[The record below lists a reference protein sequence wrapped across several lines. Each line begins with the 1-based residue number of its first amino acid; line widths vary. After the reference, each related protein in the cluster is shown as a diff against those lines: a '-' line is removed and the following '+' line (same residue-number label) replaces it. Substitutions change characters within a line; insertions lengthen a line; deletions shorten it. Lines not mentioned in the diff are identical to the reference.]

1 MRHCTQSAQAG
12 FRCILIMTVSSHIYD
27 AFAHDKE
34 HFRLFIENKN
44 GDNWNQFVRG
54 LCSLYFACDNEN
66 HKLNSGLFYAVEFV
80 EKYYSEFLVNLA
92 TCKRRFL
99 KSKKE
104 VILETAA
111 DLVNQ
116 EYTEFEIGNVVEF

>member
-1 MRHCTQSAQAG
+1 MPYCTQSAQAG
-12 FRCILIMTVSSHIYD
+12 HTCSLIMTVSNHVYD

-54 LCSLYFACDNEN
+54 LCSLYFACDTED
-66 HKLNSGLFYAVEFV
+66 HKINSGLFYAVEFV
-80 EKYYSEFLVNLA
+80 EKYYSEFLVNFA
-92 TCKRRFL
+92 ACKRRFL
-99 KSKKE
+99 REKEE
-104 VILETAA
+104 VILMVAA